1 MARPPLGNVI
11 VTLEQLRLIDGWVRR
26 RYEHQE
32 LLKSETERE
41 HVKSLMKKVEEL
53 TASLPEDQTALE
65 VTLKMSRKEARL
77 IQRVANEVYAR
88 LATVV
93 IPGYGE
99 RMNEDAK
106 RYGAYKAAAEAK
118 AKSIVDLVN
127 KIKRSL

>member
-32 LLKSETERE
+32 LLKSETERD

-53 TASLPEDQTALE
+53 TAALPEDQTGLE

-88 LATVV
+88 IATVV

-99 RMNEDAK
+99 RIDSEDSK
-106 RYGAYKAAAEAK
+106 RYGAYKAAA
-118 AKSIVDLVN
+118 
-127 KIKRSL
+127 